1 MQFIDLQ
8 AQYLS
13 IKDRIDKRV
22 HAVLDH
28 GKYIYG
34 PEVFE
39 LEDKLS
45 DYVGV
50 KSMQLLVLM
59 VLMHFPCL

>member
-50 KSMQLLVLM
+50 KHAILVLM
-59 VLMHFPCL
+59 VPMHFPCL